1 MLPRIIEIDHVSK
14 SFTVRK
20 SFSTQERIQA
30 LDDVSL
36 PLLRGRTLAVVGES
50 GSGKSTLARLLMR
63 LDQPTHGSIRMQHE
77 GGFVDIGGISPKDYY
92 RRVQMVFQD
101 PYSSMNPRKRIW
113 QTVTTALSNLRD
125 CSRDEMMQIAE
136 RQLQAVGLDGHYLK
150 AFPHALSGGQRQ
162 RVCIARAIV
171 AQPEILVLDEPL
183 SALDVS
189 IQAQIL
195 NLLLELQ
202 QRLMLT
208 YLFITHDLA
217 VVRHFAD
224 DVAVMYAGQLVEYG
238 TVDAIIGAPRHPYT
252 RTLVESSMPGRRKA
266 RVLSGDE
273 LDKPAGIR
281 KGCNF
286 LPRCAHAV
294 PQCAEQRP
302 LLKVL
307 EDRSAACFLAEPVLT
322 KDVA

>member
-1 MLPRIIEIDHVSK
+1 MLPRIVEIDHVSK
-14 SFTVRK
+14 AFTIRK
-20 SFSTQERIQA
+20 SFYAREQIQA

-50 GSGKSTLARLLMR
+50 GSGKSTLARLLMQ
-63 LDQPTHGSIRMQHE
+63 LDRPSSGSIRLHHN
-77 GGFVDIGGISPKDYY
+77 GGFADIGGIAPREFY

-113 QTVTTALSNLRD
+113 QTVTTALSNLEDR
-125 CSRDEMMQIAE
+125 SRDELQQIAE
-136 RQLQAVGLDGHYLK
+136 QQLKAVGLDSQYLR
-150 AFPHALSGGQRQ
+150 AFPHSLSGGQRQ

-171 AQPEILVLDEPL
+171 TQPEILVLDEPL

-208 YLFITHDLA
+208 YMFITHDLA
-217 VVRHFAD
+217 VVRHIAD

-238 TVDAIIGAPRHPYT
+238 PVDAIIGAPSHPYT

-273 LDKPAGIR
+273 LNKPSGIR
-281 KGCNF
+281 QGCNF
-286 LPRCAHAV
+286 LSRCSQAV
-294 PQCAEQRP
+294 PQ
-302 LLKVL
+302 
-307 EDRSAACFLAEPVLT
+307 
-322 KDVA
+322 